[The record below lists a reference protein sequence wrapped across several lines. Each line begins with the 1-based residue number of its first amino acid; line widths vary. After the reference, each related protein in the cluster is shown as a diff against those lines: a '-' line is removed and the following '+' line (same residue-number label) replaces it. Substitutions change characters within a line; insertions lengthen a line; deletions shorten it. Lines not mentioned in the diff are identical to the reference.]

1 MSANR
6 RIAVPFVAVLAVLA
20 VSGQALAQDA
30 PAAAAPAKRPPQTL
44 HVLTAEQLD
53 PGKLL
58 PPPVKDGTD
67 LQKAD
72 LAEVERVYHS
82 RSAERRAQAEWDD
95 KHESV
100 ELFFAT
106 LGPQFD
112 LNKLPATAK
121 LMAVVDNEQSVAA
134 NIVKRYFLRNRPWA
148 IDPSLVACDYRPN
161 APPLTSYP
169 SGHATLSYSEGYIL
183 AQLMPE
189 KAQPILARAQEY
201 AYSRVV
207 CGAHYPTDIE
217 ASHVLG
223 VELAMMMLRDPG
235 FAAQFEAARAELRA
249 AGLTGQQRLA
259 AGQ

>member
-1 MSANR
+1 M
-6 RIAVPFVAVLAVLA
+6 
-20 VSGQALAQDA
+20 
-30 PAAAAPAKRPPQTL
+30 
-44 HVLTAEQLD
+44 
-53 PGKLL
+53 
-58 PPPVKDGTD
+58 
-67 LQKAD
+67 
-72 LAEVERVYHS
+72 
-82 RSAERRAQAEWDD
+82 
-95 KHESV
+95 

-223 VELAMMMLRDPG
+223 VELAMMML
-235 FAAQFEAARAELRA
+235 
-249 AGLTGQQRLA
+249 
-259 AGQ
+259 

>member
-6 RIAVPFVAVLAVLA
+6 RIAVPFAAVLAVLA

-30 PAAAAPAKRPPQTL
+30 PAAAAPAKRPPKTL

-169 SGHATLSYSEGYIL
+169 SGHATLSYSEGYI
-183 AQLMPE
+183 
-189 KAQPILARAQEY
+189 RAQEY